1 MSEHEDAELNLLY
14 DTSNQGR
21 SQQVSRAP
29 EIQSTRSNNG
39 NVSDLADAV
48 SLFKSVI
55 DSQFASLSEKLLTE
69 QKANAKT
76 LSKKIKESKSTR
88 IQGEGNR
95 IQYNFNEEVIEDLD
109 NLSIV
114 VNDSSAVSV
123 INDIKE
129 KLQKRNK
136 LIRIADS
143 SPAGWK
149 TVREYEQNDYADD
162 SDDDKKIRSAES
174 RAMRQ
179 KFRGR
184 GRPTPYSRPVPAA
197 AGSQA
202 QLSSG
207 SFGGYPL
214 LNQPFR
220 AFGGSRRTP
229 PAFRRVSQ
237 VLQDRTLEKS
247 MPPQLHTI
255 RHGVCRGKLFSRSM
269 MMSITI
275 VPAGP
280 VFSIFRKALK
290 KI

>member
-21 SQQVSRAP
+21 SQRVSRAP
-29 EIQSTRSNNG
+29 EVQSTRSTNG
-39 NVSDLADAV
+39 NVSDLADA
-48 SLFKSVI
+48 
-55 DSQFASLSEKLLTE
+55 
-69 QKANAKT
+69 
-76 LSKKIKESKSTR
+76 
-88 IQGEGNR
+88 
-95 IQYNFNEEVIEDLD
+95 
-109 NLSIV
+109 
-114 VNDSSAVSV
+114 
-123 INDIKE
+123 
-129 KLQKRNK
+129 KRNK

-220 AFGGSRRTP
+220 AFRGSRRTP
-229 PAFRRVSQ
+229 QPS
-237 VLQDRTLEKS
+237 D
-247 MPPQLHTI
+247 
-255 RHGVCRGKLFSRSM
+255 VCHRCFKTGHWKCRCPLNYTQSATGS
-269 MMSITI
+269 
-275 VPAGP
+275 AGA
-280 VFSIFRKALK
+280 SSSAGQ
-290 KI
+290 

>member
-21 SQQVSRAP
+21 SQRVSRAP
-29 EIQSTRSNNG
+29 EVQSTRSTNG

-69 QKANAKT
+69 QKANAKS

-95 IQYNFNEEVIEDLD
+95 IQYIFNEEIIEDLD

-149 TVREYEQNDYADD
+149 TVRECEQNDYADD

-184 GRPTPYSRPVPAA
+184 GRPTLYSRPVPAA

-229 PAFRRVSQ
+229 QPSDVCHRCFK
-237 VLQDRTLEKS
+237 TGHWKS
-247 MPPQLHTI
+247 RCPLNYTQSAT
-255 RHGVCRGKLFSRSM
+255 GS
-269 MMSITI
+269 
-275 VPAGP
+275 AGA
-280 VFSIFRKALK
+280 SSSAGQ
-290 KI
+290 

>member
-21 SQQVSRAP
+21 SQRVSRAP
-29 EIQSTRSNNG
+29 EVQSTRSTNG

-69 QKANAKT
+69 QKANAKS

-95 IQYNFNEEVIEDLD
+95 IQYIFNEEIIEDLD

-174 RAMRQ
+174 
-179 KFRGR
+179 
-184 GRPTPYSRPVPAA
+184 VPAA

-229 PAFRRVSQ
+229 QPSDVCHRCFK
-237 VLQDRTLEKS
+237 TGHWKS
-247 MPPQLHTI
+247 RCPLNYTQSAT
-255 RHGVCRGKLFSRSM
+255 GS
-269 MMSITI
+269 
-275 VPAGP
+275 AGA
-280 VFSIFRKALK
+280 SSSAGQ
-290 KI
+290 

>member
-1 MSEHEDAELNLLY
+1 M
-14 DTSNQGR
+14 
-21 SQQVSRAP
+21 
-29 EIQSTRSNNG
+29 
-39 NVSDLADAV
+39 
-48 SLFKSVI
+48 FKSVI

-69 QKANAKT
+69 QKANAKS
-76 LSKKIKESKSTR
+76 LSKKIKESKSRR

-95 IQYNFNEEVIEDLD
+95 VQYNFNEEIIEDLD

-179 KFRGR
+179 KFRPGE
-184 GRPTPYSRPVPAA
+184 GTAHTVQPSGA
-197 AGSQA
+197 
-202 QLSSG
+202 SS
-207 SFGGYPL
+207 S
-214 LNQPFR
+214 
-220 AFGGSRRTP
+220 
-229 PAFRRVSQ
+229 RVSGAAFLWQ
-237 VLQDRTLEKS
+237 FWWLPST
-247 MPPQLHTI
+247 
-255 RHGVCRGKLFSRSM
+255 
-269 MMSITI
+269 
-275 VPAGP
+275 
-280 VFSIFRKALK
+280 
-290 KI
+290 

>member
-1 MSEHEDAELNLLY
+1 MSEHEDTELNLLY
-14 DTSNQGR
+14 ETPTQGR

-29 EIQSTRSNNG
+29 EVQSTLGNTSNVN
-39 NVSDLADAV
+39 DLADAV

-55 DSQFASLSEKLLTE
+55 DSQFASLSEKPLTE
-69 QKANAKT
+69 QKVNAKS

-95 IQYNFNEEVIEDLD
+95 IQYTFNEEIIEDLE
-109 NLSIV
+109 NLSIILK
-114 VNDSSAVSV
+114 DSSAVSV
-123 INDIKE
+123 IKEIKE

-136 LIRIADS
+136 LIRIADN

-184 GRPTPYSRPVPAA
+184 GRPTPYSRLVSAA
-197 AGSQA
+197 AGSPA

-214 LNQPFR
+214 LSQPFR

-229 PAFRRVSQ
+229 QPSDLCHRCFK
-237 VLQDRTLEKS
+237 TGYWKS
-247 MPPQLHTI
+247 RCPLNYTQSTT
-255 RHGVCRGKLFSRSM
+255 GS
-269 MMSITI
+269 
-275 VPAGP
+275 AGA
-280 VFSIFRKALK
+280 STSGGQ
-290 KI
+290 

>member
-1 MSEHEDAELNLLY
+1 M
-14 DTSNQGR
+14 
-21 SQQVSRAP
+21 
-29 EIQSTRSNNG
+29 
-39 NVSDLADAV
+39 
-48 SLFKSVI
+48 FKSVI

-69 QKANAKT
+69 QKANAKS

-95 IQYNFNEEVIEDLD
+95 IQYNFNEEIIDDLD
-109 NLSIV
+109 NLLIV

-184 GRPTPYSRPVPAA
+184 GRSTPYSRPVPAA

-229 PAFRRVSQ
+229 QPSDVCHRCFKTGHWKSRCPLNYTQSATGSAEGQ
-237 VLQDRTLEKS
+237 ALQPVNDDEYYYSSGWSGILDISK
-247 MPPQLHTI
+247 
-255 RHGVCRGKLFSRSM
+255 
-269 MMSITI
+269 SITENLI
-275 VPAGP
+275 
-280 VFSIFRKALK
+280 SYDRKCNLITGRVK
-290 KI
+290 KSLFHNLHFWK

>member
-29 EIQSTRSNNG
+29 EVQSTRSNNG
-39 NVSDLADAV
+39 N
-48 SLFKSVI
+48 
-55 DSQFASLSEKLLTE
+55 
-69 QKANAKT
+69 
-76 LSKKIKESKSTR
+76 
-88 IQGEGNR
+88 
-95 IQYNFNEEVIEDLD
+95 
-109 NLSIV
+109 
-114 VNDSSAVSV
+114 
-123 INDIKE
+123 
-129 KLQKRNK
+129 KRNK

-229 PAFRRVSQ
+229 QPSDVWHRCFKTRHW
-237 VLQDRTLEKS
+237 KS
-247 MPPQLHTI
+247 RCPLNYTQSAT
-255 RHGVCRGKLFSRSM
+255 GS
-269 MMSITI
+269 
-275 VPAGP
+275 AGA
-280 VFSIFRKALK
+280 SSSAGQ
-290 KI
+290 